1 MRSLIFTIKFY
12 ILFSLAWVA
21 LWVMAKIQL
30 LGEWIEQHHEF
41 EKWHNK
47 NGRR

>member
-1 MRSLIFTIKFY
+1 MRLLIWTIKFY

-30 LGEWIEQHHEF
+30 IEEWIQT
-41 EKWHNK
+41 KRNK
-47 NGRR
+47 LWD